1 VTAATL
7 LAAALAAAA
16 SAAPARP
23 LSLLAR
29 AERSEV
35 RLGEPFGYEIEV
47 RHAPAERY
55 AIPPDLDAPPFRGAG
70 GACRREAHGDEV
82 RTTCAIRLALFALGP
97 HDVPEL
103 ALSVESAEGA
113 ATLAVPGPRVSGVGV
128 IDPAAPAE
136 GLALRPLAPPVPL
149 VVPSLRVL
157 GWAAAAAALLLT
169 ALLARR
175 ALRARARAGLP
186 LPPPEAPGARLARRL
201 DALEAEGL
209 AARGRGRE
217 HVAAVSAIAR
227 EWLGAV
233 TGVNALDLTT
243 AELCERLARADDP
256 RVDLSALRR
265 FCEDADL
272 VKYARAPAGPAECA
286 AATAFARGLAA
297 APAREAAG
305 ERGATP
311 ASGADRTEGGG
322 A

>member
-1 VTAATL
+1 VILAAL
-7 LAAALAAAA
+7 LAASLAAT
-16 SAAPARP
+16 PPTTARP

-47 RHAPAERY
+47 RHAPPERY
-55 AIPPDLDAPPFRGAG
+55 AIPAALDAPPFRGAG
-70 GACRREAHGDEV
+70 GACRREAQGDEV

-97 HDVPEL
+97 HDVPAL
-103 ALSVESAEGA
+103 ALSMETAEGTETVA
-113 ATLAVPGPRVSGVGV
+113 IPGPRVTGVGV
-128 IDPAAPAE
+128 IEPGAPAE

-149 VVPSLRVL
+149 VVSSLRVL
-157 GWAAAAAALLLT
+157 AWAAGAAALLLA

-175 ALRARARAGLP
+175 ALRARAREEP
-186 LPPPEAPGARLARRL
+186 LAVPPEAPGARLARRL

-209 AARGRGRE
+209 PARGRGGE
-217 HVAAVSAIAR
+217 HVAAVSAMVR

-243 AELCERLARADDP
+243 TELCERLARADDP
-256 RVDLSALRR
+256 RVDLAALRR
-265 FCEDADL
+265 FCEEADL

-286 AATAFARGLAA
+286 AATAWARGLAA
-297 APAREAAG
+297 RPAGRAEGARREAPGAAG
-305 ERGATP
+305 AGGP
-311 ASGADRTEGGG
+311 EGGR